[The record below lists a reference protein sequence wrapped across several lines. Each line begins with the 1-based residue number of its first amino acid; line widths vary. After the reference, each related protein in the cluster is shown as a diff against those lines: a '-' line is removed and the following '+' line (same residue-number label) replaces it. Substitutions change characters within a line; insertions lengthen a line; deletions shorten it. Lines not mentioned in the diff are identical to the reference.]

1 MHRSTFGG
9 VRCGA
14 ALFASIAPVSAA
26 LLFGLC
32 APMVAVP
39 RAAVPTAQADGQG
52 SKPPGQVA
60 FDRVCRVCH
69 GAEGRGDAAP
79 RLVPFDLEYE
89 EVLAIVR
96 YGRGEMPPQSA
107 DAVTDA
113 DVAAIV
119 DYLKSLSRP

>member
-1 MHRSTFGG
+1 MHRSTSGG
-9 VRCGA
+9 LLCGA
-14 ALFASIAPVSAA
+14 ALLATIARVSAA
-26 LLFGLC
+26 VVFALC
-32 APMVAVP
+32 APVVAVP
-39 RAAVPTAQADGQG
+39 RAAVPAAQAGGQG
-52 SKPPGQVA
+52 TKPPGQVA

-79 RLVPFDLEYE
+79 RLVPFDLEYD

-107 DAVTDA
+107 DVVTDE